1 MEWTRETRYRAYADW
16 SAETLLK
23 LQAQAANSQYQL
35 GYHIRPSS
43 GLLNDP
49 NGFSYYNG
57 QWHVFYQSFPFG
69 AAHGLKSWMHLVSDD
84 LVHWKDLGL
93 ALAPD
98 TKFDSHG
105 AYSGS
110 ALPVDDKLFLMYTGN
125 HRDQDWIRHPF
136 QLGAWMDQ
144 AGQITKLDEPL
155 ITQPAH
161 TTDHFRDPQVFK
173 HRDLYYIVLG
183 AQDKETKTGKI
194 SLFSS
199 KDLKE
204 FTDLGYLEF
213 TEAEMGYMIE
223 CPNLIFV
230 DDKPLLVFCPQG
242 LDKDVVAY
250 DNIYPN
256 MYLLGEDVQLNKAKF
271 EAGANQIQ
279 NLDDGFDV
287 YASQAFN
294 TPDGKA
300 YLISWVGL
308 PDVSYPTDEE
318 NWASCLSQ
326 IKELSL
332 KDGKLIQ
339 HPVVSMADL
348 REKGISLQTAE
359 KVNAKQQIIAESGEQ
374 YELKLTLDTDQNG
387 TLHLAGNDDLSQSLK
402 LEFSTGKDAYLT
414 VSRAD
419 IGAQFA
425 TEFGTTRTISLPDQK
440 ALDLEIFIDHS
451 LCEIFVNGGEHVI
464 TLRFFAEAGNK
475 QIALT
480 SPTEAALNYR
490 GTFWKLK
497 SI

>member
-23 LQAQAANSQYQL
+23 LQAQAANSQYQM

-49 NGFSYYNG
+49 NGFSYFNG

-93 ALAPD
+93 AIAPD

-144 AGQITKLDEPL
+144 TGQITKLDEPL

-173 HRDLYYIVLG
+173 HRDLYYVVLG

-326 IKELSL
+326 VKELSL

-339 HPVVSMADL
+339 RPVVSMADL
-348 REKGISLQTAE
+348 REKGISLQAAE
-359 KVNAKQQIIAESGEQ
+359 KVDAKQQIIAESGEQ

-464 TLRFFAEAGNK
+464 TLRFFAEGGNK

>member
-23 LQAQAANSQYQL
+23 LQVQAANSQYQM

-49 NGFSYYNG
+49 NGFSYFNG

-110 ALPVDDKLFLMYTGN
+110 ALPIDDKLFLMYTGN
-125 HRDQDWIRHPF
+125 HRDKDWIRHPF

-155 ITQPAH
+155 ITQPDH

-173 HRDLYYIVLG
+173 HRDLYYVILG

-199 KDLKE
+199 KDLKD

-213 TEAEMGYMIE
+213 TEDNMGYMIE

-256 MYLLGEDVQLNKAKF
+256 MYLLGEDFQLIKAKF
-271 EAGANQIQ
+271 VAGTNHI
-279 NLDDGFDV
+279 
-287 YASQAFN
+287 
-294 TPDGKA
+294 
-300 YLISWVGL
+300 
-308 PDVSYPTDEE
+308 
-318 NWASCLSQ
+318 
-326 IKELSL
+326 
-332 KDGKLIQ
+332 
-339 HPVVSMADL
+339 
-348 REKGISLQTAE
+348 
-359 KVNAKQQIIAESGEQ
+359 
-374 YELKLTLDTDQNG
+374 
-387 TLHLAGNDDLSQSLK
+387 
-402 LEFSTGKDAYLT
+402 
-414 VSRAD
+414 
-419 IGAQFA
+419 
-425 TEFGTTRTISLPDQK
+425 
-440 ALDLEIFIDHS
+440 
-451 LCEIFVNGGEHVI
+451 
-464 TLRFFAEAGNK
+464 
-475 QIALT
+475 
-480 SPTEAALNYR
+480 
-490 GTFWKLK
+490 
-497 SI
+497 

>member
-23 LQAQAANSQYQL
+23 LQAQAANSPYQM

-49 NGFSYYNG
+49 NGFSYFNG

-93 ALAPD
+93 AIAPD
-98 TKFDSHG
+98 TKYDSHG

-144 AGQITKLDEPL
+144 EGQITKLTEPL
-155 ITQPAH
+155 ITQPDH

-173 HRDLYYIVLG
+173 HRDLYYVVLG

-213 TEAEMGYMIE
+213 TAEEMGYMIE

-271 EAGANQIQ
+271 EAGTNQIQ

-308 PDVSYPTDEE
+308 PDVSYPTDKE

-326 IKELSL
+326 VKELSL
-332 KDGKLIQ
+332 KNGKLIQ
-339 HPVVSMADL
+339 RPVVSMADL
-348 REKGISLQTAE
+348 REKGTPLQVAK

-425 TEFGTTRTISLPDQK
+425 TEFGTTRTIALPDQK

-451 LCEIFVNGGEHVI
+451 LCEIFVNGGEHVL

-480 SPTEAALNYR
+480 SSTEAALNYR

>member
-1 MEWTRETRYRAYADW
+1 MEWTREMRYRAYADW

-23 LQAQAANSQYQL
+23 LQAQAANSPYQM

-49 NGFSYYNG
+49 NGFSYFNG

-93 ALAPD
+93 AIAPD
-98 TKFDSHG
+98 TKYDSHG

-144 AGQITKLDEPL
+144 EGQITKLTEPL
-155 ITQPAH
+155 ITQPDH

-173 HRDLYYIVLG
+173 HRDLYYVVLG

-213 TEAEMGYMIE
+213 TAEEMGYMIE

-256 MYLLGEDVQLNKAKF
+256 MYLLGEDVQLNKARF
-271 EAGANQIQ
+271 EAGTNQIQ

-326 IKELSL
+326 VKELSL

-339 HPVVSMADL
+339 RPVVSMADL
-348 REKGISLQTAE
+348 REKGTPLQAAK

-419 IGAQFA
+419 IGARFA
-425 TEFGTTRTISLPDQK
+425 TEFGTTRTIALPDQK

-451 LCEIFVNGGEHVI
+451 LCEIFVNGGEHVL
-464 TLRFFAEAGNK
+464 TLRFFAETGNK

>member
-1 MEWTRETRYRAYADW
+1 M
-16 SAETLLK
+16 
-23 LQAQAANSQYQL
+23 
-35 GYHIRPSS
+35 
-43 GLLNDP
+43 
-49 NGFSYYNG
+49 
-57 QWHVFYQSFPFG
+57 
-69 AAHGLKSWMHLVSDD
+69 
-84 LVHWKDLGL
+84 
-93 ALAPD
+93 
-98 TKFDSHG
+98 
-105 AYSGS
+105 
-110 ALPVDDKLFLMYTGN
+110 
-125 HRDQDWIRHPF
+125 
-136 QLGAWMDQ
+136 
-144 AGQITKLDEPL
+144 
-155 ITQPAH
+155 ITQPDH

-173 HRDLYYIVLG
+173 HRDLYYVILG

-199 KDLKE
+199 KDLKD

-213 TEAEMGYMIE
+213 TEDNMGYMIE

-271 EAGANQIQ
+271 EAGTNQIQ

-326 IKELSL
+326 VKELSL

-339 HPVVSMADL
+339 RPAVSMADL
-348 REKGISLQTAE
+348 REKGTSLQAAK

-419 IGAQFA
+419 SGAQFA
-425 TEFGTTRTISLPDQK
+425 TEFGTTRTIALPDQQ

-451 LCEIFVNGGEHVI
+451 LCEIFVNGGEHVL

>member
-1 MEWTRETRYRAYADW
+1 MEWTREMRYRAYADW

-23 LQAQAANSQYQL
+23 LQAQAANSPYQM

-49 NGFSYYNG
+49 NGFSYFNG

-93 ALAPD
+93 AIAPD
-98 TKFDSHG
+98 TKYDSHG

-125 HRDQDWIRHPF
+125 HRDQNWIRHPF

-144 AGQITKLDEPL
+144 EGQITKLTEPL
-155 ITQPAH
+155 ITQPDH
-161 TTDHFRDPQVFK
+161 TTDHFRDPQIFK
-173 HRDLYYIVLG
+173 HRDLYYVVLG

-213 TEAEMGYMIE
+213 TEEEMGYMIE

-271 EAGANQIQ
+271 EAGTNQIQ

-326 IKELSL
+326 VKELSL

-339 HPVVSMADL
+339 RPVVSMADL
-348 REKGISLQTAE
+348 REKGTPLQASK
-359 KVNAKQQIIAESGEQ
+359 KVNTKQQIIAESGEQ

-419 IGAQFA
+419 IGARFA
-425 TEFGTTRTISLPDQK
+425 TEFGTTRTIALPDQK

-451 LCEIFVNGGEHVI
+451 LCEIFVNGGEHVL

-480 SPTEAALNYR
+480 SSTEAALNYR

>member
-1 MEWTRETRYRAYADW
+1 MEWTREMRYRAYADW

-23 LQAQAANSQYQL
+23 LQAQAANSPYQMS
-35 GYHIRPSS
+35 YHIRPSS

-49 NGFSYYNG
+49 NGFSYFNG

-93 ALAPD
+93 AIAPD
-98 TKFDSHG
+98 TKYDSHG

-144 AGQITKLDEPL
+144 EGQITKLTEPL
-155 ITQPAH
+155 ITQPDH

-173 HRDLYYIVLG
+173 HRDLYYVVLG

-213 TEAEMGYMIE
+213 TAEEMGYMIE

-256 MYLLGEDVQLNKAKF
+256 MYLLGEDVQLNKARF
-271 EAGANQIQ
+271 EAGTNQIQ

-326 IKELSL
+326 VKELSL

-339 HPVVSMADL
+339 RPVVSMAAL
-348 REKGISLQTAE
+348 REKGTPLQAAK

-425 TEFGTTRTISLPDQK
+425 TEFGTTRTIALPDQK

-451 LCEIFVNGGEHVI
+451 LCEIFVNGGEHVL
-464 TLRFFAEAGNK
+464 TLRFFAETGNK

>member
-23 LQAQAANSQYQL
+23 LQAQAANSPYQM

-49 NGFSYYNG
+49 NGFSYFNG

-93 ALAPD
+93 AIAPD
-98 TKFDSHG
+98 TKYDSHG

-144 AGQITKLDEPL
+144 EGQITKLTEPL
-155 ITQPAH
+155 ITQPDH

-173 HRDLYYIVLG
+173 HRDLYYVVLG

-213 TEAEMGYMIE
+213 TEEEMGYMIE

-271 EAGANQIQ
+271 EAGTNQIQ

-326 IKELSL
+326 VKELSL

-339 HPVVSMADL
+339 RPVVSMADL
-348 REKGISLQTAE
+348 REKGTPLQAAK
-359 KVNAKQQIIAESGEQ
+359 KVNTKQQIIAESGEQ

-419 IGAQFA
+419 IGARFA
-425 TEFGTTRTISLPDQK
+425 TEFGTTRTIALPDQK

-451 LCEIFVNGGEHVI
+451 LCEIFVNGGEHVL

-480 SPTEAALNYR
+480 SSTEAALNYR